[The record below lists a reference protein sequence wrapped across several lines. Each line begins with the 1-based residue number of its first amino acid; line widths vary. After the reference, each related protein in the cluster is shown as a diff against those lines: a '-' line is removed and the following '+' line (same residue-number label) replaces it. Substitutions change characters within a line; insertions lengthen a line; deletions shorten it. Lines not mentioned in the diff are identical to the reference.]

1 KMSFVK
7 AQKARQKPHRERGQV
22 SGREG
27 LGLLEKKK
35 DYKLRAR
42 SYKEKEKQLKALR
55 KIAQSK
61 NPDEFYFG
69 MIKTKLTDG
78 EHVKDFIREEQ
89 TATPAQKMLM
99 ETQDL
104 NYVKWK
110 LQIEKK
116 KIEKLENR
124 IHFVDGTTNKHIRF
138 IDSNEEIPLEKP
150 KTNTVR
156 ISLIN
161 EWASMIKEGT
171 ASKRLVREIEQRKTR
186 VKELQA
192 VVDKLTIQKIL
203 STDKAVKDR
212 DLVKREDAS
221 SAAIYKWKPLRKR

>member
-1 KMSFVK
+1 MSFVK

-150 KTNTVR
+150 KTNT
-156 ISLIN
+156 
-161 EWASMIKEGT
+161 EGT